1 MVLGFGTQCPALDHT
16 LRAFEYLGELFRAR
30 DAQPRQSHHRPS
42 SLLVLAHHPPA
53 HLCLSSVSLN
63 HRSWQYA
70 YNAVLCTISM
80 IYLSS
85 ILIYAAYVIYSA
97 RKIKKLNKNVTSTVL
112 IWVTLAALFHWLWHA
127 GVYTSNVIQ
136 QSSRPMIVF
145 QKPVTIPGFSIF
157 ETWAFLSFPL
167 MYDEPCKECVSPA
180 QDTTAPLLPHTQP
193 TLSRILN
200 STICDASSRHEHV
213 SGCLCFLH
221 QPRSLTLPYPLSFS
235 HSLFHTLT
243 LSPCLESRAPPAS
256 PTYFISLA
264 FHAAA
269 PCSLT
274 RRWMQ
279 IVSSSKS
286 MSSAGANLN
295 KKFLAAIAILCSTVG
310 ILFLVLGLLGLTFI
324 TSALG
329 AVCFLAV
336 VIMYFIGSFQLL
348 KLTGKTNRMAIAVA
362 SLTRQIA
369 CSLGI
374 AILCTVSCKILST
387 TFQ

>member
-1 MVLGFGTQCPALDHT
+1 
-16 LRAFEYLGELFRAR
+16 
-30 DAQPRQSHHRPS
+30 
-42 SLLVLAHHPPA
+42 
-53 HLCLSSVSLN
+53 
-63 HRSWQYA
+63 
-70 YNAVLCTISM
+70 M

-374 AILCTVSCKILST
+374 AILCTVSCKIL
-387 TFQ
+387 TFQYLRTT